1 MVQNGGVPRRLRLR
15 VVAVA
20 HGAFA
25 RNGGAS
31 NVTITEESLHGA
43 NSGQYRRYLPVVVG
57 RPVEFAIGPTR
68 YACPVILTAQN
79 LNSGIFPNGSS
90 ASLVS
95 RLAAASL

>member
-43 NSGQYRRYLPVVVG
+43 NSG
-57 RPVEFAIGPTR
+57 
-68 YACPVILTAQN
+68 
-79 LNSGIFPNGSS
+79 
-90 ASLVS
+90 
-95 RLAAASL
+95 